1 MNLYIYAKSS
11 HRDGLEHVRR
21 CAALAHMLD
30 EFKPTLCTGDYRAA
44 SMAKSELGVR
54 RTMGIDAIGNLR
66 QSMERLDVLLYDGD
80 PLDEEVLA
88 QMEAYCSLFY
98 GVGDAIDYDIVDP
111 IYFEHAKNVR
121 KYGVF
126 FADDDYAN
134 SFYDFVHGSAKHDAA
149 LLMGHYFFMGN
160 EKRLGASF
168 SEVHESEEYE
178 AFVKSTEYLL
188 CASVQSALES
198 LACGNKPVFFA
209 RGDKEAANTQLLE
222 KYGIPVACGESFDA
236 LMEDFYA
243 ITQNYPQIKN
253 IEKFDISNV
262 KKEIAAVFKEYGHIA
277 PSIDF
282 GLVSSEKE

>member
-1 MNLYIYAKSS
+1 MQLYIYAKSS

-21 CAALAHMLD
+21 CAALAKMLQ

-66 QSMERLDVLLYDGD
+66 RSMERLDVLLYDGD

-98 GVGDAIDYDIVDP
+98 GVGDAIGYDIVDP

-134 SFYDFVHGSAKHDAA
+134 SFYDFAEGSAKHDAA

-178 AFVKSTEYLL
+178 EFIKTTEYLL

-209 RGDKEAANTQLLE
+209 RGDKESGNQELLQ
-222 KYGIPVACGESFDA
+222 KYAIPVACGESFDA

-243 ITQNYPQIKN
+243 ITQNYPQTKK
-253 IEKFDISNV
+253 IEMFDISNV
-262 KKEIAAVFKEYGHIA
+262 KKEIAAVFKEYAHIA

-282 GLVSSEKE
+282 GLVSSEKD